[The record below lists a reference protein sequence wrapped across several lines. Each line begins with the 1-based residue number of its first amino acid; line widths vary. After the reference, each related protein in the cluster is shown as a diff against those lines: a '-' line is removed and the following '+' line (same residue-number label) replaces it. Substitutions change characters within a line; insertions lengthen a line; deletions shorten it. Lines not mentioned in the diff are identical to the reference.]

1 MKKAVLVILFLGILM
16 NHGFSQFISNFGLN
30 VGANYSGQLWFPQN
44 PQVKIPATGYKFG
57 YLIFLSTEKNIN
69 KIFSIRP
76 EIGYIQKGFKN
87 LVELHFPDGSL
98 GNTRN
103 KNVIFHNMALNLGF
117 KVSPF
122 KVKFSPYAILG
133 IHIDYMF
140 AYKDILVEE
149 SGSGQAYNMYKTQI
163 DDFNKLN
170 LGLMSIIGLQ
180 YNGQIY
186 LEFEYNQS
194 LTDKYKSSTLR
205 ISDECW
211 SLKLGLN
218 INKIIK

>member
-1 MKKAVLVILFLGILM
+1 MKRTILIILFLGILTI
-16 NHGFSQFISNFGLN
+16 HGFSQFISNYGLN
-30 VGANYSGQLWFPQN
+30 FGATYSGQLWWPKN
-44 PQVKIPATGYKFG
+44 SQVEIPATDYKFG
-57 YLIFLSTEKNIN
+57 YLIFLSTEKNLN

-103 KNVIFHNMALNLGF
+103 KNVTFHNMALNLGF
-117 KVSPF
+117 KFSPF

-140 AYKDILVEE
+140 AYKDISVEE
-149 SGSGQAYNMYKTQI
+149 SGSGQTYNMYKSQI
-163 DDFNKLN
+163 DNFNKWN

-180 YNGQIY
+180 YKGQIY
-186 LEFEYNQS
+186 LEFEFNQS
-194 LTDKYKSSTLR
+194 QTDKYKSSTLR

-211 SLKLGLN
+211 SFKLGFN
-218 INKIIK
+218 INKMIK